1 MKLGVGR
8 QMDKQ
13 TGGPAT
19 DWSSAQTLKTKPTG
33 RVLTYFRSNKAV
45 LLHKS
50 PSPETCAYVSARTHK
65 QIHTSYSCLTS
76 HLKKCRA
83 GYVTFGKA
91 MEDLEG
97 RFWSCLTS
105 QAVVCHYHCC
115 WRFAVLLTA
124 KLLINVSGMGII
136 VLVGWNVG
144 RVCVWPGIAFLQC
157 GSQSVAFLGEA
168 CVAVPPFACAHTVPR
183 GCLQSC
189 EALCWFYSPTLELL
203 KTLIRRE

>member
-1 MKLGVGR
+1 MKLGVRR

-13 TGGPAT
+13 TTTPTT

-33 RVLTYFRSNKAV
+33 RVLTYFRSSKTV

-50 PSPETCAYVSARTHK
+50 PSPETRAYVNVHTQTNTHQLFLSDQSFEK
-65 QIHTSYSCLTS
+65 VPSWLCYIWKGHE
-76 HLKKCRA
+76 
-83 GYVTFGKA
+83 GFGS
-91 MEDLEG
+91 G
-97 RFWSCLTS
+97 LTS
-105 QAVVCHYHCC
+105 QAVVWHYHCC

-124 KLLINVSGMGII
+124 KLLINFPGMGII

-144 RVCVWPGIAFLQC
+144 WVCVWPGIAFLQC
-157 GSQSVAFLGEA
+157 GSKSVAFLGEA

-189 EALCWFYSPTLELL
+189 KALC
-203 KTLIRRE
+203 